1 MKNLS
6 KFVDVLS
13 KGEYSPQDV
22 CMELAKTDPD
32 LFLQLV
38 EFTNGRHLDLP
49 EWVKPMVNE
58 IRHVG
63 FISSIKLLREFT
75 GLGLKEAK
83 ETVENL
89 IDYRLH
95 ELRERAHYDFASRDY
110 NSLSMECV
118 KIFDLICE
126 GFARY

>member
-6 KFVDVLS
+6 KFVDILS

-22 CMELAKTDPD
+22 CLELAKTDPD

-38 EFTNGRHLDLP
+38 DFTNHKRQELP
-49 EWVKPMVNE
+49 EWVKTLINE
-58 IRHVG
+58 IRYVG
-63 FISSIKLLREFT
+63 FISSIRMLREFT
-75 GLGLKEAK
+75 GLDLKEAK

-89 IDYRLH
+89 INHRLH
-95 ELRERAHYDFASRDY
+95 VLGERAHYDFASRDY